1 MKKLSLLVATF
12 TLLALPLQVGMAQ
25 DNVDLPPEIAN
36 MQSEGFTIVPA
47 NPNPPESSNFTF
59 ELGPGS
65 EVRES
70 VIIKNLST
78 EPATFYLYGADPT
91 FSQQGTKAYKTRADS
106 GEGEGQWIT
115 FDEPEVLLQGGEQKQ
130 AFFTLKIPQD
140 TSFGEYRAGIAMEK
154 TKKDINNPNITIATR
169 LVLHTDM
176 TITNIPPT
184 KDGQANG
191 VWQAYYFWISLTLF
205 LVSLAALIWIT
216 FEENK
221 EKAATKRST
230 AKKSKTSSAKTK
242 RTTTRKTTRKT
253 TTKKKK

>member
-1 MKKLSLLVATF
+1 MMKKLSLLVATF

-36 MQSEGFTIVPA
+36 MESEGFTIVPA

-59 ELGPGS
+59 KLGPGS
-65 EVRES
+65 EVRDS
-70 VIIKNLST
+70 VIIKNLSS

-115 FDEPEVLLQGGEQKQ
+115 FDEPEVMLQGGEQKQ
-130 AFFTLKIPQD
+130 AFFTLKIPQS

-176 TITNIPPT
+176 SITNIPPT
-184 KDGQANG
+184 KDGQING

-205 LVSLAALIWIT
+205 LVSLTALIWIT

-221 EKAATKRST
+221 EKAATKK
-230 AKKSKTSSAKTK
+230 KKSSARKSKASSA
-242 RTTTRKTTRKT
+242 KTTRKT

>member
-1 MKKLSLLVATF
+1 MMKKLSLLVATF

-140 TSFGEYRAGIAMEK
+140 TSFGEYRAGIEW
-154 TKKDINNPNITIATR
+154 KKPRRISTIQTSPLLR
-169 LVLHTDM
+169 VLSCTQTGLSPTFHQQKMVRRTECGRHT
-176 TITNIPPT
+176 
-184 KDGQANG
+184 
-191 VWQAYYFWISLTLF
+191 ISG
-205 LVSLAALIWIT
+205 SLSL
-216 FEENK
+216 
-221 EKAATKRST
+221 
-230 AKKSKTSSAKTK
+230 SSW
-242 RTTTRKTTRKT
+242 
-253 TTKKKK
+253 